1 MVTYHCRLFLEG
13 LHIMIN
19 EQRIVDLFIELV
31 QVDSETKHEEK
42 IAVVLKEKFT
52 ALGVEVVEDDAK
64 EKTGHGAN
72 NLICTLPATKEG
84 VDTIYFTSHMDT
96 VVPGNGIKP
105 SIEDGY
111 IKSDGTTILGA
122 DDKAGLAAML
132 EAIAVLKEEKITHGK
147 IEFIITVGEESGLV
161 GAKALDSNLVTA
173 KFGYALDSDG
183 KVGDIIVAAPT
194 QAKVNATIYGKT
206 AHAGVAPERG
216 VSAITIASRAIS
228 KMPLGR
234 IDEETTANIGRFEGG
249 TQTNIVCD
257 RVDILA
263 EARSLIP
270 EKMEAQVAK
279 MKEAFETAAQE
290 MGGRAEVDIKVM
302 YPGFKF
308 GDGDHVVEVAKKAVA
323 NINRPS
329 RLLQSGG
336 GSDANVIA
344 GFDIPTVNLAV
355 GYEDIHT
362 TNEKIPVEELV
373 KTSELVVSIIKE
385 VAK

>member
-1 MVTYHCRLFLEG
+1 
-13 LHIMIN
+13 
-19 EQRIVDLFIELV
+19 
-31 QVDSETKHEEK
+31 
-42 IAVVLKEKFT
+42 
-52 ALGVEVVEDDAK
+52 
-64 EKTGHGAN
+64 
-72 NLICTLPATKEG
+72 
-84 VDTIYFTSHMDT
+84 
-96 VVPGNGIKP
+96 
-105 SIEDGY
+105 
-111 IKSDGTTILGA
+111 
-122 DDKAGLAAML
+122 
-132 EAIAVLKEEKITHGK
+132 
-147 IEFIITVGEESGLV
+147 
-161 GAKALDSNLVTA
+161 
-173 KFGYALDSDG
+173 
-183 KVGDIIVAAPT
+183 
-194 QAKVNATIYGKT
+194 
-206 AHAGVAPERG
+206 
-216 VSAITIASRAIS
+216 
-228 KMPLGR
+228 
-234 IDEETTANIGRFEGG
+234 
-249 TQTNIVCD
+249 VCD

-308 GDGDHVVEVAKKAVA
+308 GDGDHVVEVAKKAVV
-323 NINRPS
+323 NIDRPS